1 MTATGSIYD
10 LGYRGYDG
18 PRYGRVTVALGLL
31 RQTLKEAYG
40 IGRGGRA
47 KIAPFTLL
55 VLNTL
60 PALLAVGITALVR
73 QAGAAE
79 VLDEANPI
87 RHDTYW
93 SVTSTLVM
101 LFCAAQAPE
110 LFGRDQRYGVLPL
123 YFSRVLTRV
132 DYALARTAG
141 LFIAILIVTVTPQLL
156 LSVGAILAAADP
168 LTGLSEELPEIP
180 RYLVVC
186 LLGAGVFAGVSA
198 LVASYTPRRAYSVA
212 SIIALFI
219 VPPIVVGIIAALSVP
234 DVARVLLLASPS
246 DVVDGVNG
254 AIYGPLRIGGET
266 IVLASLPGWVYFA
279 AAIAFVVG
287 SLAIVARRYLT
298 VTV

>member
-1 MTATGSIYD
+1 MTTTGSIYD

-123 YFSRVLTRV
+123 YFSRVLTRI

-141 LFIAILIVTVTPQLL
+141 LFIAILLVTVTPQLL
-156 LSVGAILAAADP
+156 LSVGAILAAPDP

-287 SLAIVARRYLT
+287 SLTIVVRRYLT